1 MDVLSEVL
9 KVVKLQGAL
18 FYNGEFSSP
27 WSIRATSSHALARYF
42 TAGAQHVIIYHL
54 LTEGRA
60 SVRMDNGPR
69 VALNAC
75 DLVMFPHGDSHIM
88 ENGAPTK
95 TVDES
100 EQIAE
105 VLSQGLKLW
114 RVGGGG
120 EVTRFVC
127 GYMACEP
134 RLSQVFLS
142 GLPSLFKVSI
152 RNDASGR
159 WVENSIRF
167 SVDQGGDSRAGGA
180 AVLAKL
186 SEVLFIET
194 LRAYIAKLPPQQT
207 GWLAGAR
214 DSEVGETLALMHRNP
229 AHPWTLA
236 ALAKKTGVSRSVLA
250 ERFRHYLS
258 EPPMA
263 YLTRWRLQLGAQML
277 SSTSYSVAQ
286 VADEVGYESEA
297 AFNRAFKREFTLPP
311 ARFRNQSRS
320 VQVKAATHQ

>member
-69 VALNAC
+69 VALNAG
-75 DLVMFPHGDSHIM
+75 DLVMIPHGDSHIM

-236 ALAKKTGVSRSVLA
+236 ALAKKNRSFPLSPCRALPPLPQRTSNGVS
-250 ERFRHYLS
+250 H
-258 EPPMA
+258 
-263 YLTRWRLQLGAQML
+263 
-277 SSTSYSVAQ
+277 SVASP
-286 VADEVGYESEA
+286 VRRADALFYQL
-297 AFNRAFKREFTLPP
+297 F
-311 ARFRNQSRS
+311 SRTGRRRS
-320 VQVKAATHQ
+320 WLRV